1 MKCDFVTMNPR
12 FLPSTILNGIK
23 YVKLCYSKMDEETIF
38 TVCMVFKF
46 AEYPCFSVVLAG
58 SFHFFKEKYL
68 FILLI
73 LFICFR
79 INYYCV

>member
-1 MKCDFVTMNPR
+1 
-12 FLPSTILNGIK
+12 
-23 YVKLCYSKMDEETIF
+23 MDEETIF

-79 INYYCV
+79 INYYVSKKTVN

>member
-1 MKCDFVTMNPR
+1 MKFDFVTMNAR

-23 YVKLCYSKMDEETIF
+23 YVKCYSKMDEETIF
-38 TVCMVFKF
+38 TVCMFFKV
-46 AEYPCFSVVLAG
+46 AVYSCFSVVLAG

-79 INYYCV
+79 INYYYF

>member
-1 MKCDFVTMNPR
+1 
-12 FLPSTILNGIK
+12 
-23 YVKLCYSKMDEETIF
+23 MDEETIF

-79 INYYCV
+79 INYYYV